1 MEKNEID
8 PYRDYFEMMS
18 SEREANMNR
27 QGYKRMKSDFLQEQG
42 LDPLLI
48 DLDYAYDAGNEQ
60 NTDIL
65 PAVSKKED
73 DSVTE
78 DILLDTNTR
87 EGMAWAAASK
97 VMYDAF
103 YGQKQT
109 ASNAMA
115 TDRQGR
121 RNQFNF
127 KRHYRDAPK
136 TPQEFAQWGIEHIGW
151 LNYNLPSLGVASTK
165 LPYIVKKNPKAA
177 YAFLHLL
184 NTYGKLPM
192 FTWNGTKRFF
202 NGVLKDP
209 TTYVG
214 LGTLGIGLAGKK
226 FATAAGKGGLKK
238 ALRAAIDPAAITM
251 YEGALYA
258 ASDDFFRQK
267 VAIEAGPGV
276 EGGQEGYS
284 PSKGALA
291 ATTGAVFAGGLY
303 GTAKVAPYAYD
314 AVKGVLKKSGEN
326 AQTRMKER
334 SSGTQLYSNPVGP
347 IVDPI
352 LSKLGGGGDGP
363 PPGRQLDNLGFYS
376 KGREALVNM
385 QQTKGTGEQFLK
397 QLENQFNV
405 KPSEL
410 YWFGLEKFRNNQVVN
425 KQELIDTI
433 DENYVELKEYKFL
446 DEQTNDVGERID
458 DLTFT
463 LEDQTESYYFDG
475 DITNLHDD
483 YRSGRGN
490 IDFTNELIEALGF
503 IPPNNRGQ
511 YLAETDPDGLL
522 NSERLEEAIDN
533 GETEFIDADGETID
547 FGYDLDT
554 FIHDLAERN
563 YLQNPLKRGQ
573 DDQGLGY
580 IIEGNDDSSYRV
592 QDPSGR
598 VVVDYGEVFSA
609 NEANVRA
616 SQDAFEQGYL
626 RGSDYEPDPS
636 ELSDPAASRSDEAE
650 IAGEVENK
658 QFKLE
663 KGTNYRE
670 IVLSNDSFVTDP
682 GYDEMVAAVKQSVNL
697 DNYYARRDVSDLIFA
712 TRNIATTVP
721 ESEQLLAFENILAD
735 NDLYQ
740 TGYGI
745 VNDVLAAKKTLKAA
759 MENDIVGREFI
770 QHVKNKNPF
779 QAKSSLRNFLLNY
792 DNKLRMEVQNDHELI
807 QRALK
812 PYNMTETIQRD
823 PLQHIKDAL
832 SNTPRTHYSHKAPKD
847 IGHIRVT
854 NRVGPMGQKIFF
866 IEEMQSDWS
875 QRGRDAMPTPENV
888 EKGTRLAAARDSQA
902 EAVNYLNGEMDKVI
916 NQIRNLSNEEKS
928 AIYDQIKNNILDA
941 IDASGLELNYAD
953 FRTGQKF
960 TPEGGQTQFES
971 IRDLLETGIAAEEK
985 KSTKEAIFDK
995 IFENFS
1001 GAAKRNLQ
1009 NLLTEQYKPTTI
1021 QGVRVVPSGDT
1032 LTEILNNNGALMRA
1046 FIMNLDNSGVAN
1058 ALTQVV
1064 DPTGN
1069 VNIRTSNNYPGVTRL
1084 EDVKLPIDFGGLSTM
1099 VDALEGIN
1107 VPEAQRPNLKSSME
1121 TLNEL
1126 QDFEKNRNRYK
1137 FIPRGPFVGRSQD
1150 IAELQLK
1157 TAIRRAIEEGND
1169 FVVVANAETQIDR
1182 WGETYRKSFE
1192 QHYGKTIPK
1201 MATRIMK
1208 QLGLGDNTKPYLAPI
1223 EDVGLVTDRTGQ
1235 APSANAK
1242 VLVIPLNEAMRDS
1255 VKKGMSLFEL
1265 GSLAAGGGAAVA
1277 GSQMTQQ
1284 ENTEPGI

>member
-27 QGYKRMKSDFLQEQG
+27 QGYKRMKHDYYIKNG
-42 LDPLLI
+42 YNPDLL
-48 DLDYAYDAGNEQ
+48 DLDYAYDAGNEA

-87 EGMAWAAASK
+87 DGMAWAAASK
-97 VMYDAF
+97 ALYDAYDIKEKRERLLKKLPTAGQSYRTRF
-103 YGQKQT
+103 YEKLK
-109 ASNAMA
+109 N
-115 TDRQGR
+115 
-121 RNQFNF
+121 
-127 KRHYRDAPK
+127 KKEPE
-136 TPQEFAQWGIEHIGW
+136 TPQEFGQWGIEHIGW
-151 LNYNLPSLGVASTK
+151 LNYNLPSFGVSASK
-165 LPYIVKKNPKAA
+165 LPHIVKTKPKSA

-184 NTYGKLPM
+184 NTYEKLPM

-202 NGVLKDP
+202 NGVLNDP
-209 TTYVG
+209 STYFG
-214 LGTLGIGLAGKK
+214 LGTLGISLAGKK
-226 FATAAGKGGLKK
+226 FATSAGKGGLKK
-238 ALRAAIDPAAITM
+238 ALNAAIDPAAMTM

-258 ASDDFFRQK
+258 AADDFFRQK
-267 VAIEAGPGV
+267 VAIEAGPEV
-276 EGGQEGYS
+276 EGGQEAYS
-284 PSKGALA
+284 PSKGAFAAGTGLLA
-291 ATTGAVFAGGLY
+291 TGGLV
-303 GTAKVAPYAYD
+303 GVAKVAPYAYD
-314 AVKGVLKKSGEN
+314 AVKGVLKNAGEN
-326 AQTRMKER
+326 AQTRMNER
-334 SSGTQLYSNPVGP
+334 GSGTTLYSNPVGP

-352 LSKLGGGGDGP
+352 LSKLGGDGGGP

-397 QLENQFNV
+397 QLENQYKV

-410 YWFGLEKFRNNQVVN
+410 YWFGLEKFRNNKVIN

-446 DEQTNDVGERID
+446 DEQTNDIGERID

-463 LEDQTESYYFDG
+463 LEDETDSYYYQN
-475 DITNLHDD
+475 IIDD
-483 YRSGRGN
+483 YHYDYRNGNFQRLKDEFMEAFGYMPSNSRGTYAAN
-490 IDFTNELIEALGF
+490 
-503 IPPNNRGQ
+503 
-511 YLAETDPDGLL
+511 TDPDGLL

-533 GETEFIDADGETID
+533 GETQFIDADGNTID
-547 FGYDLDT
+547 FAYDVDS
-554 FIHDLAERN
+554 FIHDQSEMEYLER
-563 YLQNPLKRGQ
+563 PFRRGQ
-573 DDQGLGY
+573 DDQGIGY
-580 IIEGNDDSSYRV
+580 IIEGDDDGSYRV

-598 VVVDYGEVFSA
+598 TVVDYGEVYSA

-616 SQDAFEQGYL
+616 STDAFEQGYL

-636 ELSDPAASRSDEAE
+636 ELSDPAASNFDQAE

-658 QFKLE
+658 QYKLDN
-663 KGTNYRE
+663 GTDYRE

-682 GYDEMVAAVKQSVNL
+682 GYDEMVAAIKQSVDL
-697 DNYYARRDVSDLIFA
+697 DAFEKNTAVLDLMN
-712 TRNIATTVP
+712 TVRNHLRSIP
-721 ESEQLLAFENILAD
+721 ESEKLNALLNVTAD
-735 NDLYQ
+735 NIIYSDNP
-740 TGYGI
+740 GAK
-745 VNDVLAAKKTLKAA
+745 AALKAA
-759 MENDIVGREFI
+759 MENSETGQEFFAAL
-770 QHVKNKNPF
+770 KNFDPNT
-779 QAKSSLRNFLLNY
+779 A
-792 DNKLRMEVQNDHELI
+792 DTKLRKFFASYDTKLSNK
-807 QRALK
+807 RAKDLQSMNSALR
-812 PYNMTETIQRD
+812 PYNIDLTVGGNPAN
-823 PLQHIKDAL
+823 PLEKLKGKLRSAP
-832 SNTPRTHYSHKAPKD
+832 NTHYSHSAPND

-888 EKGTRLAAARDSQA
+888 EKGTKLAAARDQQRT
-902 EAVNYLNGEMDKVI
+902 AVNFIGGEMDKAI
-916 NQIRNLSNEEKS
+916 NKVRQLPDAEKE
-928 AIYDQIKNNILDA
+928 IIFDEIKNNVLDA

-953 FRTGQKF
+953 VRNNMAIYADEPQR
-960 TPEGGQTQFES
+960 TQFGSVREY
-971 IRDLLETGIAAEEK
+971 LETSLDMILNKIEDDANK
-985 KSTKEAIFDK
+985 KSKAQLFDFIFNSLAERARSFNQDRLNK
-995 IFENFS
+995 QYSPNETPS
-1001 GAAKRNLQ
+1001 SKTLSE
-1009 NLLTEQYKPTTI
+1009 LLTDDGKL
-1021 QGVRVVPSGDT
+1021 V
-1032 LTEILNNNGALMRA
+1032 RA
-1046 FIMNLDNSGVAN
+1046 FIAMTDQLGGMSSLAQIVDTN
-1058 ALTQVV
+1058 A
-1064 DPTGN
+1064 N
-1069 VNIRTSNNYPGVTRL
+1069 VNIRTTNTPGVTRI
-1084 EDVKLPIDFGGLSTM
+1084 EDIALPTDFGQLSNFIET
-1099 VDALEGIN
+1099 VGNIN
-1107 VPEAQRPNLKSSME
+1107 VPENTRANLSTAMSDIVDLKK
-1121 TLNEL
+1121 
-1126 QDFEKNRNRYK
+1126 FERNRNRYK
-1137 FIPRGPFVGRSQD
+1137 FIPRGPFVGRTED

-1157 TAIRRAIEEGND
+1157 TAIRRAIEEGNE
-1169 FVVVANAETQIDR
+1169 FVVVANPETQIDR
-1182 WGETYRKSFE
+1182 WGETYRKTFE

>member
-1 MEKNEID
+1 MEKKEID
-8 PYRDYFEMMS
+8 PYKDYFEIMS
-18 SEREANMNR
+18 TEREANMNR
-27 QGYKRMKSDFLQEQG
+27 QGYKRLKADYYVKNG
-42 LDPLLI
+42 YDPELL
-48 DLDYAYDAGNEQ
+48 DLDYAYDAGNEA
-60 NTDIL
+60 NKDIL

-97 VMYDAF
+97 ALYDA
-103 YGQKQT
+103 YDIKEKRERLLKKLPTAGQ
-109 ASNAMA
+109 S
-115 TDRQGR
+115 
-121 RNQFNF
+121 
-127 KRHYRDAPK
+127 YRTRLYEKLKNKKAPE
-136 TPQEFAQWGIEHIGW
+136 TPQEFGQWGIEHIGW
-151 LNYNLPSLGVASTK
+151 LNYHLPAFGVATTK
-165 LPYIVKKNPKAA
+165 LPHIVKTKPKSA

-202 NGVLKDP
+202 NGVLNDP
-209 TTYVG
+209 STWFG
-214 LGTLGIGLAGKK
+214 LGTLGISLAGKK
-226 FATAAGKGGLKK
+226 FTTQAGKGGLKR
-238 ALRAAIDPAAITM
+238 ALQASIDPAAMTM

-258 ASDDFFRQK
+258 AADDFFRQK

-276 EGGQEGYS
+276 EGGQEAYS
-284 PSKGALA
+284 PSQGAFAAGTGLLMTGALVGA
-291 ATTGAVFAGGLY
+291 AKA
-303 GTAKVAPYAYD
+303 APYAYD

-334 SSGTQLYSNPVGP
+334 SSGTTLYSNPVGP

-352 LSKLGGGGDGP
+352 LSKLGGGGEGP

-446 DEQTNDVGERID
+446 DEATNDIGERID

-463 LEDQTESYYFDG
+463 LEDQTESYYYDG
-475 DITNLHDD
+475 EITNLHEE
-483 YRSGRGN
+483 YRGGMFSN
-490 IDFTNELIEALGF
+490 FKDELMEALGF
-503 IPPNNRGQ
+503 IPSNNRGVF
-511 YLAETDPDGLL
+511 LRDTDPEGFL
-522 NSERLEEAIDN
+522 NSERLEEAIDT
-533 GETEFIDADGETID
+533 GETQFIDADGETID
-547 FGYDLDT
+547 FGYDLDN
-554 FIHDLAERN
+554 FIHDMAERN
-563 YLQNPLKRGQ
+563 YLQNPFKRGQ
-573 DDQGLGY
+573 DDQGIGY
-580 IIEGNDDSSYRV
+580 IIEGDDDGGFRV

-636 ELSDPAASRSDEAE
+636 ELSDPAASMSDEAE

-663 KGTNYRE
+663 NGTSYRE

-682 GYDEMVAAVKQSVNL
+682 GYDEMVAAMKQSVNL
-697 DNYYARRDVSDLIFA
+697 DNYYARRDVMDLIFA
-712 TRNIATTVP
+712 TRNISRNIP
-721 ESEQLLAFENILAD
+721 ESEQLLAFENLLAD
-735 NDLYQ
+735 NDIYPP
-740 TGYGI
+740 GYGI
-745 VNDVLAAKKTLKAA
+745 VNDVLATKKTLRAA

-770 QHVKNKNPF
+770 QHVENKNPF
-779 QAKSSLRNFLLNY
+779 LAQSSLRNFLLNY

-812 PYNMTETIQRD
+812 PYNMTETVQRD

-888 EKGTRLAAARDSQA
+888 EKGTRLAAARDSQL

-916 NQIRNLSNEEKS
+916 NQIRNLSNEEK
-928 AIYDQIKNNILDA
+928 AGIYDQIKNNVLDA
-941 IDASGLELNYAD
+941 IDASGLDLNYAD

-971 IRDLLETGIAAEEK
+971 VRDLLETGIAAEEK
-985 KSTKEAIFDK
+985 KLSKEAIFDK

-1009 NLLTEQYKPTTI
+1009 NLLTDQYRPARF
-1021 QGVRVVPSGDT
+1021 QGKRDIPGGDT
-1032 LTEILNNNGALMRA
+1032 LTEILNKRGALTRA

-1058 ALTQVV
+1058 ALTQVIDNNPV
-1064 DPTGN
+1064 Q
-1069 VNIRTSNNYPGVTRL
+1069 NIRMPNRPPVQRL
-1084 EDVKLPIDFGGLSTM
+1084 EDVVLPIDFGGLSTM
-1099 VDALEGIN
+1099 IDALETVNI
-1107 VPEAQRPNLKSSME
+1107 PEAQRQNLKSSME